1 MRVNRSVFLQDHKT
15 TGFYLRGEIPS
26 VSLLKDYFILIEA
39 FHARTSVIPVVYFPV
54 KVISIAKY
62 SRDQSIS
69 LTTVPTKREAERRRE
84 KRKEK
89 EEGGSQVNSKQK
101 SKFEEGFD

>member
-1 MRVNRSVFLQDHKT
+1 MKE
-15 TGFYLRGEIPS
+15 YI
-26 VSLLKDYFILIEA
+26 ILIGA
-39 FHARTSVIPVVYFPV
+39 FHACTSVIPVVYFPV

-69 LTTVPTKREAERRRE
+69 LTTVPTKQEAERRQE
-84 KRKEK
+84 K
-89 EEGGSQVNSKQK
+89 GGGGLQVNSKQK

>member
-1 MRVNRSVFLQDHKT
+1 MFAGERLHYSD
-15 TGFYLRGEIPS
+15 GGRGG
-26 VSLLKDYFILIEA
+26 
-39 FHARTSVIPVVYFPV
+39 FHACTSVIPVVYFPV

-69 LTTVPTKREAERRRE
+69 LTTVPTKREAERRRV
-84 KRKEK
+84 KRGGGGGV
-89 EEGGSQVNSKQK
+89 EGWRGLQVNSKQK

>member
-1 MRVNRSVFLQDHKT
+1 M
-15 TGFYLRGEIPS
+15 
-26 VSLLKDYFILIEA
+26 EA
-39 FHARTSVIPVVYFPV
+39 FHAHTSVIPVVYFPV

-84 KRKEK
+84 KREE
-89 EEGGSQVNSKQK
+89 EEGGGRGSQVNSKQK

>member
-1 MRVNRSVFLQDHKT
+1 MKE
-15 TGFYLRGEIPS
+15 YI
-26 VSLLKDYFILIEA
+26 ILIGA

-69 LTTVPTKREAERRRE
+69 LTTVPTKREAERRQE
-84 KRKEK
+84 KRGGFASELQTKEQIR
-89 EEGGSQVNSKQK
+89 GGL
-101 SKFEEGFD
+101 